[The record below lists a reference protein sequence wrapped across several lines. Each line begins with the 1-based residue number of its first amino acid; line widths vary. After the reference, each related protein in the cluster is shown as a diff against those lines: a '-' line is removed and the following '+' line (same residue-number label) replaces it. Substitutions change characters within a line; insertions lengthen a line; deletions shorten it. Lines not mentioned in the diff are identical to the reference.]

1 MAEKSTESWQQKYV
15 MILLDDKRH
24 DLIGSQAAQA
34 PAVWWS
40 SCAITLS
47 KQ

>member
-24 DLIGSQAAQA
+24 DLISQEANFKK
-34 PAVWWS
+34 V
-40 SCAITLS
+40 IF
-47 KQ
+47 